1 MTMKSNFWR
10 WGMQWSVFTKKM
22 MITQAGK
29 YCQLFFF
36 VSMFWTWV
44 LAPGEAESPWSQQI
58 FIMTRGR
65 KAVRVWSLGLEGHQP
80 ASTIEC
86 LSVLHHQHCYFTWWV
101 WCEKWAGCFLAAGGG
116 QCGCSWGVP
125 GAVSWYKT
133 QRAPLPSLSCCRVVQ
148 AVESQQNVACGRSS
162 SQIHQ
167 HFTEFS
173 MNHPTRHYINMYI
186 TWHWH
191 DNVWFDLKAPVLLL
205 CLLLALGGA
214 QNTRRQNNRNRPNR
228 QNRPVRQNRQGQ
240 FLRNG
245 VTRNGSKDK
254 KGTEVYPGCSG
265 KVCLPEAQLC
275 AERQRKVSVVGVWAV
290 SCELWTSSAIL
301 TVFIIEMVAGWG
313 LTWLTSPA
321 QTRSN
326 V

>member
-1 MTMKSNFWR
+1 MRNAVISFYKENDDHASWKILPAFLLCLDVLDVSPGSWR
-10 WGMQWSVFTKKM
+10 G
-22 MITQAGK
+22 G
-29 YCQLFFF
+29 
-36 VSMFWTWV
+36 VS
-44 LAPGEAESPWSQQI
+44 WSQQI

-80 ASTIEC
+80 ASIIEC
-86 LSVLHHQHCYFTWWV
+86 LSRLHHRHCYFTWWV

-116 QCGCSWGVP
+116 QCACSWGVP

>member
-1 MTMKSNFWR
+1 M
-10 WGMQWSVFTKKM
+10 
-22 MITQAGK
+22 
-29 YCQLFFF
+29 
-36 VSMFWTWV
+36 
-44 LAPGEAESPWSQQI
+44 
-58 FIMTRGR
+58 
-65 KAVRVWSLGLEGHQP
+65 
-80 ASTIEC
+80 
-86 LSVLHHQHCYFTWWV
+86 
-101 WCEKWAGCFLAAGGG
+101 
-116 QCGCSWGVP
+116 
-125 GAVSWYKT
+125 SWYKT